1 MWLRNCHSSHSIK
14 SFLFWK
20 YHSNWCDL
28 KGMPR
33 IIKKMTDIWKFVLG
47 PRKWQRCVDGGSW
60 VSLKLLR
67 WLRNDNLFYF
77 GRFTECDVMSEVGL
91 ELSKRISD
99 IWKSFLASTK
109 CQSCVHGV
117 SWVYWKLLTWLRNYR
132 VFILEVSLSLTL
144 FRRNTPNY
152 QKNDEY
158 LEDCFRL

>member
-1 MWLRNCHSSHSIK
+1 MLTWLRNNK
-14 SFLFWK
+14 NFLLWK
-20 YHSNWCDL
+20 FYRVLRDVR
-28 KGMPR
+28 GMPQ
-33 IIKKMTDIWKFVLG
+33 IIKKMTNFWKIVLDS
-47 PRKWQRCVDGGSW
+47 RQCQRCVDGGSW
-60 VSLKLLR
+60 VSLELLR

-77 GRFTECDVMSEVGL
+77 GRFTEFDVMSEEGR

-109 CQSCVHGV
+109 CQSCVDGV
-117 SWVYWKLLTWLRNYR
+117 SWVYLELLTWLRNYR
-132 VFILEVSLSLTL
+132 VFVLEVSLSLTL